1 MYKGGV
7 FVEFLSDELKE
18 KLESHKNKIQEN
30 IDMGKN
36 MGVNKISAI
45 LAMDDE
51 SEEIQRQLVS
61 WLLLEGYRISLKKED
76 YSILTIEW

>member
-1 MYKGGV
+1 MKGEF
-7 FVEFLSDELKE
+7 FVKFLSDELKG
-18 KLESHKNKIQEN
+18 KFESHKNKIQEN

-51 SEEIQRQLVS
+51 SEEIQRQFVS